1 MKIRKAKEADVATI
15 IELMRDF
22 AEYEKLLDY
31 FEATADK
38 LFDAMFGERSFVQGL
53 IAEKESEAIGY
64 AIFYPNY
71 ATFRGQRGV
80 YLEDIYI
87 SPSYQGQGIGEAMIR
102 HIATIAKE
110 QGCERIDFQV
120 LEWNMPAIGFYER
133 LGAVRNETERH
144 FKFTD
149 AAFEKLAS

>member
-1 MKIRKAKEADVATI
+1 VAAI

-31 FEATADK
+31 FKATPDK
-38 LFDAMFGERSFVQGL
+38 LRDAMFGERSFVHGL
-53 IAEKESEAIGY
+53 IAEEESEAIGY
-64 AIFYPNY
+64 AIFYPHY
-71 ATFRGQRGV
+71 ATFRGQRGI

-87 SPSYQGQGIGEAMIR
+87 SEKHQGRGIGEAMIR
-102 HIATIAKE
+102 QIARTARE

-120 LEWNMPAIGFYER
+120 LEWNTPAIGFYER

-149 AAFEKLAS
+149 SAFDELAS